1 MEDLY
6 VQYVNFHSFIHS
18 FIHLFIRSFI
28 CEQVTRLLE
37 ELLKE
42 KDHSDNLTKCEG
54 RALPL
59 RGAQLDHLRKQNQHR
74 VQGDGKDKGAE
85 KSQEKASEKETTSS
99 TKKSPQRQLYE
110 ILLGPV
116 EDILMKV
123 SLKWWWW
130 SGCMFH
136 SDEGEF
142 EVVVVSMLMK
152 ESLKWWWWSGCMFH
166 SDEGEFKVVVV
177 VRVYVLF

>member
-1 MEDLY
+1 M
-6 VQYVNFHSFIHS
+6 
-18 FIHLFIRSFI
+18 
-28 CEQVTRLLE
+28 LLE

-42 KDHSDNLTKCEG
+42 KDHPDNLTKCEG

-59 RGAQLDHLRKQNQHR
+59 RGAQLNHLRKQNQYR

-99 TKKSPQRQLYE
+99 AKKSPQRQLYE
-110 ILLGPV
+110 ILLAPV

-123 SLKWWWW
+123 SLKWWW
-130 SGCMFH
+130 SGCMFQ
-136 SDEGEF
+136 
-142 EVVVVSMLMK
+142 
-152 ESLKWWWWSGCMFH
+152 

-177 VRVYVLF
+177 RVYVPVWWRWV